1 MAFADRLS
9 DFPVVLEIVP
19 PNRRASDATVRRFIR
34 RVQETMRAIPH
45 LDALNLP
52 EIVDE
57 NHTGQPFYRTMNPR
71 RFAGLLNVRFEA
83 EVVVNKVVVHMAGAA
98 EFDAWAKECLDAY
111 GLRNFVLVGGSSRHI
126 AYPGLPVVEANARLR
141 ELAGSYGN
149 VSCGNVTIPERAGEV
164 ERMLAKTRA
173 GCRFFTTQVLF
184 APEPVSGVLERY
196 GGACAAEG
204 LEPATVLL
212 SFAPVAEYQDI
223 EFLAWL
229 GASVLPE
236 TEERLLSAKRPG
248 PASLEIAREIY
259 VAIRDRVAAS
269 DHPVPLGVNVE
280 EISQHNFDL
289 AVRMAKSFPAWRD
302 ADD

>member
-1 MAFADRLS
+1 MGFAERLR
-9 DFPVVLEIVP
+9 DFPIALEVVP
-19 PNRRASDATVRRFIR
+19 PNRRASDVAVRKFVR
-34 RVQETMRAIPH
+34 RVQEALRAIPR

-57 NHTGQPFYRTMNPR
+57 NHAGQPFYRTMNPR
-71 RFAGLLNVRFEA
+71 RFAGMLNVRFDA
-83 EVVVNKVVVHMAGAA
+83 EVIVNKVVVHMNGAA
-98 EFDAWAKECLDAY
+98 ELEAWAKECLDAY

-126 AYPGLPVVEANARLR
+126 AYPGPSVVDANDRLR
-141 ELAGSYGN
+141 ALAASYEE
-149 VSCGNVTIPERAGEV
+149 VTCGNVMIPERAGEV

-184 APEPVSGVLERY
+184 APEPVSDILKQFGS
-196 GGACAAEG
+196 ACEVEG

-212 SFAPVAEYQDI
+212 SFAPVAEYEDV

-229 GASVLPE
+229 GATVSPE
-236 TEERLLSAKRPG
+236 TEERLLASKRPG

-269 DHPVPLGVNVE
+269 EHPVPLGVNVE
-280 EISQHNFDL
+280 EISAHNFEL

-302 ADD
+302 AER